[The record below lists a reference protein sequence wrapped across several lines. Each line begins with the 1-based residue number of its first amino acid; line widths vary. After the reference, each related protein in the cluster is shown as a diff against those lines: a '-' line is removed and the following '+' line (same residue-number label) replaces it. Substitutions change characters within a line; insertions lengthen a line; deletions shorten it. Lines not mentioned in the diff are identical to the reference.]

1 MRGGAKESQRKR
13 GRKRAKVTD
22 GKKDN
27 SVVFVTPP
35 YVEYRSEHQCICAAN
50 VTRDDD
56 ESCLLGKHEIKIL
69 YTKR

>member
-1 MRGGAKESQRKR
+1 MKKRMRGGAKESQRKR

-35 YVEYRSEHQCICAAN
+35 YVELVDWLIG
-50 VTRDDD
+50 V
-56 ESCLLGKHEIKIL
+56 
-69 YTKR
+69 